1 MICILSYLIIG
12 ELFGINI
19 YTWIFQAD
27 IDRGRFVSK
36 YCRTRF

>member
-19 YTWIFQAD
+19 QTRVCEAG